1 MPQKDPSRT
10 EKATPKRRKKARE
23 EGNVPRSQEL
33 SKVMSLLAGVIAL
46 RIGISF
52 IGKEIIELYNWFLD
66 KGIYT
71 EVNQDNI
78 YALFLF
84 CAQKI
89 ALIVLPIMIF
99 IALISFI
106 TVRLQVG
113 HLWTSKPLKPKF
125 KNFNLVAGLKKIFF
139 DPKTF
144 IRLARSLLQAAAVA
158 IAPYLV
164 LKSEFHNLL
173 PLFYESTTGIAI
185 YILDTGYT
193 MTKYALVP
201 MLIIGIAD
209 IIYTRWDYEEN
220 LKMTKDEIKDERK
233 QAEGDPTI
241 KSKQKQYLI
250 KETLPKAWN
259 KLITEPDELLV
270 ELLAETTEKLC
281 GYKPDS
287 ETVEQFL
294 TSFTKEPEKSKRPTQ
309 PTFRLPSELPTHPVK
324 PVITQNYTGKSIVSF
339 VFKGNKYE
347 VKTWNIGV
355 VR

>member
-10 EKATPKRRKKARE
+10 EKATPKRRKKARK

-52 IGKEIIELYNWFLD
+52 IGEQIIDLYNWFLD

-89 ALIVLPIMIF
+89 ALIVLPVMMF

-113 HLWTSKPLKPKF
+113 HLWTTKPLKPKF

-139 DPKTF
+139 DSKTF
-144 IRLARSLLQAAAVA
+144 IRLARSLLQACAVA

-173 PLFYESTTGIAI
+173 PLFYESTTGIAA

-209 IIYTRWDYEEN
+209 LIYTRWDYEEN
-220 LKMTKDEIKDERK
+220 LKMTKEEIKDERK

-241 KSKQKQYLI
+241 KSKQKQKMLLAMQKRMMKKVPEADVVITNPTHIAVALKYDPMQAPAPLVLAKGAGHVAEKI
-250 KETLPKAWN
+250 KEIARKHNVPIKENKPLARALYKSVEVGETIPEELYKA
-259 KLITEPDELLV
+259 V
-270 ELLAETTEKLC
+270 AALLAQL
-281 GYKPDS
+281 YKY
-287 ETVEQFL
+287 
-294 TSFTKEPEKSKRPTQ
+294 R
-309 PTFRLPSELPTHPVK
+309 R
-324 PVITQNYTGKSIVSF
+324 QN
-339 VFKGNKYE
+339 
-347 VKTWNIGV
+347 
-355 VR
+355 